1 MTPDVDNK
9 YDNLATVVKT
19 LDEFVV
25 RRVAKAFT
33 KLCRVMVQTVDVLA
47 VNLQVSFIKLNGNE
61 VKERNGKYYWEDQ
74 PEIRIEFVTD
84 KKSIQTIRERLL
96 KIAKKWKGIELIEV
110 EEEVEEDVEEPKT
123 KRGDHVGFGD
133 IIGEEG
139 DTLALEGAD
148 EIPYHKLFKKRTE

>member
-1 MTPDVDNK
+1 
-9 YDNLATVVKT
+9 
-19 LDEFVV
+19 
-25 RRVAKAFT
+25 
-33 KLCRVMVQTVDVLA
+33 MVGYI
-47 VNLQVSFIKLNGNE
+47 SHCWLNGWSYHR
-61 VKERNGKYYWEDQ
+61 VFDQ
-74 PEIRIEFVTD
+74 I
-84 KKSIQTIRERLL
+84 SNN
-96 KIAKKWKGIELIEV
+96 IAKKWKGIELIEV